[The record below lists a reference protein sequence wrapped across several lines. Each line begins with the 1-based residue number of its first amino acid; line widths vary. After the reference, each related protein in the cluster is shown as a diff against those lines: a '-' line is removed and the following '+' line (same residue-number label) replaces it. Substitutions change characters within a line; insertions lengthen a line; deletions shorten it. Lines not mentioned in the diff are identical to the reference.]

1 MHWLL
6 DWDDLRFLLAIRES
20 GSASS
25 AARKLGVD
33 KATVA
38 RRVTN
43 LEKQLGV
50 RLLLRRATGW
60 QSSAAGE
67 RAARVARE
75 IDRRI
80 SELRSD
86 YASEHGS
93 PRTPV
98 TVTAPHWFCT
108 ELLLPAL
115 PALLE
120 EGPWLD
126 VSIAATSR
134 VLNLPQREADVALR
148 NARPEHGEFVVR
160 RAGELG
166 SALYASKTYAKRHP
180 VPQSRD
186 GWARHRVVG
195 YPDRV
200 TYVPGFRWFDEVGS
214 QSHGIVRT
222 DDAKALSVALKA
234 GIGVGVVPCFLGDRE
249 RELVRLGDELHREA
263 IWLVSPTEA
272 AETRAVKMT
281 SAFVAGVFRKNA
293 RALAG

>member
-1 MHWLL
+1 ML
-6 DWDDLRFLLAIRES
+6 DWDDLRFLLAVRES
-20 GSASS
+20 GSASA
-25 AARKLGVD
+25 AARQLGVD

-38 RRVTN
+38 RRVTS
-43 LEKQLGV
+43 LEAELGV
-50 RLLLRRATGW
+50 RLLVRRASGW
-60 QSSAAGE
+60 QPTAAGE
-67 RAARVARE
+67 RAARTARE
-75 IDRRI
+75 IERRI

-115 PALLE
+115 PKLLAD
-120 EGPWLD
+120 GPWLD

-166 SALYASKTYAKRHP
+166 STIYASKTYAKHHP
-180 VPQSRD
+180 ALTKRGD
-186 GWARHRVVG
+186 WARQRVVG

-200 TYVPGFRWFDEVGS
+200 TYVPGFRWFDEAAA
-214 QSHGIVRT
+214 QSPAIVRT
-222 DDAKALSVALKA
+222 DDAKALTEALKA
-234 GIGVGVVPCFLGDRE
+234 GVGMGVIPCFLGDRE
-249 RELVRLGDELHREA
+249 RELVRFTDELHRET
-263 IWLVSPTEA
+263 IWLVSPLEA
-272 AETRAVKMT
+272 AGTRAVKLT
-281 SAFVAGVFRKNA
+281 SAFVANVFRDNA
-293 RALAG
+293 RVLEG